1 MSSEE
6 PQKTG
11 LEEKQHS
18 NSILLLKNK
27 DLNRNLSPLHLVA
40 GVAGF
45 EPTNDD
51 TKNRCLTTWRH
62 PIHISVVLSMI
73 FFLLWQEFF

>member
-40 GVAGF
+40 GAAGF
-45 EPTNDD
+45 EPTNVG
-51 TKNRCLTTWRH
+51 TKSRCLTTWRR
-62 PIHISVVLSMI
+62 PNKKYFNKAASVVH
-73 FFLLWQEFF
+73 